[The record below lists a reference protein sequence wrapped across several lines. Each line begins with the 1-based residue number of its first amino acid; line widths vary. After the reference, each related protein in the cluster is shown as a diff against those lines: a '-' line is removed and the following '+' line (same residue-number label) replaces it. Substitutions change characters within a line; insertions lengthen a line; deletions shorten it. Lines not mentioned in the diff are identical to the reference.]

1 MTLERLRAENHEIR
15 RENEQLRGA
24 LADRFLVERA
34 KGVLI
39 ERLDLSAED
48 VSELLG
54 LTAQSSRRS
63 VHELADEILTTRVT
77 PACIDGE
84 ISHLRHRGPWVLK
97 AGQSGANEESAPES
111 LSTVS

>member
-15 RENEQLRGA
+15 RENVQLRWA
-24 LADRFLVERA
+24 IPARILVERA

-54 LTAQSSRRS
+54 LTALSSRRS
-63 VHELADEILTTRVT
+63 VDELAEEILKTRVT
-77 PACIDGE
+77 PACIEGE
-84 ISHLRHRGPWVLK
+84 IGHLRHRGPWVLK
-97 AGQSGANEESAPES
+97 SAPARS
-111 LSTVS
+111 NPKISA

>member
-15 RENEQLRGA
+15 RENEQLRWA
-24 LADRFLVERA
+24 IADRHLVERA

-39 ERLDLSAED
+39 ERLDLSADE

-63 VHELADEILTTRVT
+63 VREIADEILTGRVT
-77 PACIDGE
+77 PACIHGE
-84 ISHLRHRGPWVLK
+84 IGHLRDRGPWFLRSGPG
-97 AGQSGANEESAPES
+97 AEQSQSEN
-111 LSTVS
+111 